1 MKNFK
6 GIVCVL
12 MILFVIAGAV
22 FAGGQN
28 EGAAGDGG
36 EKEFEPVT
44 LRFGHANQPTEASV
58 FHLVALKFKELTEK
72 YTDNK
77 VTVEIYPASQLGSE
91 QEMVRALQLG
101 TVDFTLVSMTNL
113 NPFAETLNFFTLP
126 FLFESTEQGRKVLDA
141 KWDQINDYAIYQA
154 GCRILT
160 ITDAGFRH
168 ISNSKKPITSLED
181 LQDVKIRVPNNKVL
195 IAMFK
200 SWGVDPIPMAWSE
213 TFSALQQKVVDGQE
227 NPINVLVAMQFYDV
241 QDHVTLDGHIWQTGT
256 LLISEKIFDGLPS
269 DIQESIVKAGKET
282 MEWERDFI
290 SKSIE
295 SDKKTVQEKG
305 MEIHELEDR
314 DEWIK
319 RARTTWDQFYES
331 IGNGDAERGKEI
343 VEQIRS
349 AAN

>member
-1 MKNFK
+1 M
-6 GIVCVL
+6 V
-12 MILFVIAGAV
+12 AGSVQTHPAQGRG
-22 FAGGQN
+22 AG
-28 EGAAGDGG
+28 
-36 EKEFEPVT
+36 EFEAVT

-58 FHLVALKFKELTEK
+58 FHLVALKFKELTED
-72 YTDNK
+72 YTDGK
-77 VTVEIYPASQLGSE
+77 VTVEIYPAAQLGSE

-101 TVDFTLVSMTNL
+101 TLDFTLISMTNL

-126 FLFESTEQGRKVLDA
+126 YLFESTEQGRIIIDR
-141 KWDQINDYAIYQA
+141 KWDQINEYSIYQA

-168 ISNSKKPITSLED
+168 ISNSKKPIRSLED

-195 IAMFK
+195 IEMFK

-227 NPINVLVAMQFYDV
+227 NPINVLVAQQFYEV
-241 QDHVTLDGHIWQTGT
+241 QDYVTLDGHIWQTGT
-256 LLISEKIFDGLPS
+256 LLISEKIFDGLPEE
-269 DIQESIVKAGKET
+269 IQDAVVMAGKET

-290 SKSIE
+290 NKSIE

-305 MEIHELEDR
+305 MEILELTDK
-314 DEWIK
+314 DEWMR

-331 IGNGDAERGKEI
+331 IGNGNAEMGKQIGE
-343 VEQIRS
+343 EIRS